1 MQIDPASPSSG
12 SSGISGSPNR
22 FEELTSEDFMKIM
35 FTELSNQDPTKPQD
49 TQALLTQINTV
60 RSIESNLQMMDQ
72 LTKLVAQNQF
82 ATAGSLVGKTVIG
95 RDESFQTVQ
104 GQVKSAAVENNRILL
119 TLVTGER
126 IPMDNV
132 ESISDPDPVN
142 G

>member
-1 MQIDPASPSSG
+1 MTMQIDPASPSTIIPST
-12 SSGISGSPNR
+12 PNR

-60 RSIESNLQMMDQ
+60 RSIESNVQMMNK
-72 LTKLVAQNQF
+72 LTDLVAQNQF
-82 ATAGSLVGKTVIG
+82 ATAGSLVGKTIIG
-95 RDESFQTVQ
+95 LDESFQAVQ
-104 GQVKSAAVENNRILL
+104 GRVKSAAIENNQILL

-126 IPMDNV
+126 VPMDNV
-132 ESISDPDPVN
+132 ESISDPDPIN